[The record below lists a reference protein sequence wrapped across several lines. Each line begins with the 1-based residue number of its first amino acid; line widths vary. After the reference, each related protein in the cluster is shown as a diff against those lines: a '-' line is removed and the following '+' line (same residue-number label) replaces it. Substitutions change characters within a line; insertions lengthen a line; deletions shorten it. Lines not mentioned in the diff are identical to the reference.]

1 MDTGTTM
8 TMATTSLSTDERDEL
23 RSSVRRLLKKH
34 WPAEDYERNA
44 ADVEAMR
51 KVWLAL
57 AELGVTALGG
67 GDLGGLGE
75 VALVATELGRAS
87 CTAPL
92 RDASLTREIFTR
104 ASTRDD
110 AVAGLL
116 AGLADGTA
124 AVCFSFGGFDGDLP
138 QDGLTLRA
146 GTVSGR
152 LSMLEAGDIA
162 THFVAPAGTESLAV
176 VEAGQAEVR
185 LEPVRALGAD
195 GLFDV
200 TFNDAT
206 AHLIALPRAE
216 LSDLLTFARDYSR
229 VCLAA
234 RSAGETRRAFELVT
248 EYVKE
253 RHQFGRAI
261 GSFQAI
267 AHKLVNSLIALDGVE
282 LLTEHAAAGHDSG
295 DRNWPMYSAAAF
307 ATASNDLRRV
317 ALETQHT
324 FGAIGYAEEHEAPRH
339 FKRAHV
345 DLLRHGGLPMARR
358 DLAAYY
364 LDGDGHPVPETDL
377 GEVANAFRTEVRQWF
392 TENWNDQR
400 RTEFAERPVKAQ
412 EIDRGLAHAL
422 GETGWLGMTWPKRFG
437 GQERGPLEN
446 LVFYEMLERFEA
458 PRVGM
463 PVHSAMLIVHGTPEQ
478 QERYLPEILAGRG
491 DHGICYSEP
500 GSGSD
505 LASLTTRAEQREERW
520 VLNGQKIWTTRYFG
534 DYLLVAARTDPDAT
548 PKHAGISL
556 FIVPTDAEGLT
567 IRPSTTM
574 YDGAFANIFFDDVT
588 VPESALLGGVNKGW
602 AVLTDALATERSLYG
617 GVILMQ
623 LVHHF
628 ELLCAYLRTT
638 ERDGAPLATDP
649 FVRDRMAET
658 AAAIE
663 VGRQLMIRSAVT
675 AQQGIAQPHVA
686 AISKVFSGELMER
699 FGEGA
704 LDMVGLP
711 AARSHGTSGAVLDG
725 QLEQRLRQ
733 SLMWVISLGTNEIQR
748 NLIARKALGLRS

>member
-1 MDTGTTM
+1 MGTTM
-8 TMATTSLSTDERDEL
+8 TMATTSLSTEERREL
-23 RSSVRRLLKKH
+23 RESVRRLLQKH
-34 WPAEDYERNA
+34 WPAEDYEHNA
-44 ADVEAMR
+44 TDVEAMR

-57 AELGVTALGG
+57 GELGVTALGG
-67 GDLGGLGE
+67 GDAGGLGE
-75 VALVATELGRAS
+75 VALVAAELGRAS

-92 RDASLTREIFTR
+92 RDAALTREIFTR
-104 ASTRDD
+104 ASEGND
-110 AVAGLL
+110 AVAALL

-124 AVCFSFGGFDGDLP
+124 AVCFSFAGFDGDRLG
-138 QDGLTLRA
+138 DGLTLDT

-152 LSMLEAGDIA
+152 LSMLEAAGIA
-162 THFVAPAGTESLAV
+162 THFVAPAGPDALAL
-176 VEAGQAEVR
+176 VEAGQSEVR
-185 LEPVRALGAD
+185 IEPVRALGAD

-200 TFNDAT
+200 AFTGAA
-206 AHLIALPRAE
+206 AHVIPLSRAE
-216 LSDLLTFARDYSR
+216 LADLLRFARDYSR
-229 VCLAA
+229 VCLAS
-234 RSAGETRRAFELVT
+234 RSAGATRRAFDLVT
-248 EYVKE
+248 EYTKE
-253 RHQFGRAI
+253 RRQFGRAV

-267 AHKLVNSLIALDGVE
+267 QHKLVNCLIALDGVE
-282 LLTEHAAAGHDSG
+282 LLTEHAAASHDSG
-295 DRNWPMYSAAAF
+295 DRDFPLYSAAAF

-339 FKRAHV
+339 FKRVHV
-345 DLLRHGGLPMARR
+345 DLLRHGGLPLARR

-364 LDGDGHPVPETDL
+364 LDGGGRPVPETDL
-377 GEVANAFRTEVRQWF
+377 GEVANAFRTEVRQWL
-392 TENWNDQR
+392 EANWDER
-400 RTEFAERPVKAQ
+400 HRTEFAERPVKAQ
-412 EIDRGLAHAL
+412 EIDRGLAQAL

-437 GQERGPLEN
+437 GQERGALEN
-446 LVFYEMLERFEA
+446 LAFYEMLERFEA

-505 LASLTTRAEQREERW
+505 LASLTTRAEQREDSW

-534 DYLLVAARTDPDAT
+534 DYLLVAARTDPDAA

-588 VPESALLGGVNKGW
+588 VPQTALLGGVNKGW
-602 AVLTDALATERSLYG
+602 TVLTDALATERSLYG

-628 ELLCAYLRTT
+628 ELLCEYLRTT
-638 ERDGAPLATDP
+638 ERDGAPLAADP

-658 AAAIE
+658 AASIE

-675 AQQGIAQPHVA
+675 AEEGIAQPHVA

-699 FGEGA
+699 FGEAA
-704 LDMVGLP
+704 LDLVGLP
-711 AARSHGTSGAVLDG
+711 AARSRGAAGAVLDG
-725 QLEQRLRQ
+725 QLEQRLRH